1 MVRLALVIFNFRKNQ
16 LFEGTRLMNDGRS
29 GLTRRCVVLTAA
41 RTHSSCAEEYIHT
54 LDELTARRR
63 SSRPSAVLI
72 EELVVAI
79 EAAVSGFT

>member
-1 MVRLALVIFNFRKNQ
+1 MIRTHKAL
-16 LFEGTRLMNDGRS
+16 
-29 GLTRRCVVLTAA
+29 VVLTAA
-41 RTHSSCAEEYIHT
+41 APPMDRSEEYIHT

-79 EAAVSGFT
+79 EAAASGFT